1 MPEEFTAKTGRSA
14 ARTLLTPGEST
25 LLYRLR
31 GELKT
36 DNESDTIRQA
46 LRRLW
51 KELGWII

>member
-1 MPEEFTAKTGRSA
+1 MPDEYTPKTGRSV
-14 ARTLLTPGEST
+14 ARTLLTPGETT
-25 LLYRLR
+25 LLYKLR

-51 KELGWII
+51 KELGWIL